1 MYINV
6 YIYILCVCV
15 YLYMYYI
22 EKNTD
27 VPLSI
32 FFGDGTLTMMPF
44 FGEGEGN
51 LEAPKIASCPTTFMG
66 FPGWRLIGNAAGF
79 LGRNQTSSVCWN
91 AGCYGACN

>member
-1 MYINV
+1 M
-6 YIYILCVCV
+6 YIYIYVYLYIFIYIYI

-22 EKNTD
+22 AKKHRCAA
-27 VPLSI
+27 VYFL
-32 FFGDGTLTMMPF
+32 GDGTLTMMPF

-79 LGRNQTSSVCWN
+79 LGRNQTSSVC
-91 AGCYGACN
+91 

>member
-1 MYINV
+1 M
-6 YIYILCVCV
+6 YIYIFCVCV

-22 EKNTD
+22 AKKKHRCAA
-27 VPLSI
+27 VYFL
-32 FFGDGTLTMMPF
+32 GDGTLTMMPF